1 MTLRLTRVRARA
13 RSDQVAQILANFR
26 AFSEEEP
33 TRGAAL
39 GRVADLAETTDPALH
54 SERQWEIHAWLQAH
68 PTLAVARSLS
78 LSLTLTSTR
87 TPNAWLQAHPRVRR
101 WVALDDEELIEGQ
114 PNAARAAEF
123 VGRAVRTESHV
134 GLTDADAELAIS
146 LLARQPV

>member
-26 AFSEEEP
+26 AYSEEEP

-54 SERQWEIHAWLQAH
+54 SERQWEIH
-68 PTLAVARSLS
+68 
-78 LSLTLTSTR
+78 
-87 TPNAWLQAHPRVRR
+87 AWLQAHPRVRR